1 MTLWVEKEGYVQ
13 VTSAG
18 QWEEKRSII
27 QEVLLDF
34 LLPHPDEL
42 QPLDLVLLSEED
54 MGGYVRKKLEY
65 STLPGERVRAW
76 LLIPTRGNTLPAP
89 GILALHQTTPSG
101 KDEVVGL
108 EGDPRMAYGLELV
121 RRGYVVLAPD
131 GITMGERVS
140 GAPFSDTRA
149 IYERFP
155 HWSALGIMTWEA
167 VQAVNVLV
175 SLPEVDSTRIGCIGH
190 SHGGYGSMF
199 LAAFD
204 PRIKAA
210 VSSCGLM
217 KSCDDVD
224 PLRWARSSGFVS
236 MPELRPYIKKR
247 FFPFD
252 FHEVV
257 ALIAPTPFLN
267 ISASNDPIF
276 PGSGESSTRATDE
289 ARVIY
294 SRIYG
299 LDDRL
304 VNLIHSSGHSF
315 PSSARQEA
323 YRWFDKWLKGKH
335 VGQEPGETEPPA
347 VETTADPVALTEG
360 ARVGAAGARGT
371 EVAVTGVQ
379 AGQVLSTGER
389 GIETPVTDVPAAE
402 EMAAEVRAV
411 GERVTADVPAAEE
424 MAAEVRVDSRQDGV
438 NVFSFSLEARSRTSL
453 AIYDV
458 TGRRIRNLLE
468 SDLGPGRYDV
478 SWNGSCDDGRIV
490 SAGIYFYRLE
500 TGGKARSGK
509 VFVLG

>member
-1 MTLWVEKEGYVQ
+1 VKRRTFDSQGKAKRLRITAFLLSFAVIVCLTSYSAGFDDAGGLMTLWVEKEGYVQ
-13 VTSAG
+13 VASVG

-42 QPLDLVLLSEED
+42 QPLDLLLLSEED
-54 MGGYVRKKLEY
+54 MGGYVRRKLEY

-76 LLIPTRGNTLPAP
+76 LLIPTRGNTIPAP

-108 EGDPRMAYGLELV
+108 EGDPKMAYGLELV

-131 GITMGERVS
+131 GITMGERIS

-224 PLRWARSSGFVS
+224 PLRWARSSGFVA
-236 MPELRPYIKKR
+236 MPELKPYVKKR
-247 FFPFD
+247 SFPFD

-267 ISASNDPIF
+267 ISASNDPVF

-304 VNLIHSSGHSF
+304 VNLVHSSGHSF

-323 YRWFDKWLKGKH
+323 YRWFDRWLKGKH
-335 VGQEPGETEPPA
+335 IGREPGESEPPA
-347 VETTADPVALTEG
+347 VETTADPVALTE
-360 ARVGAAGARGT
+360 AP
-371 EVAVTGVQ
+371 Q
-379 AGQVLSTGER
+379 
-389 GIETPVTDVPAAE
+389 
-402 EMAAEVRAV
+402 
-411 GERVTADVPAAEE
+411 
-424 MAAEVRVDSRQDGV
+424 VRVDSRQDGV

-478 SWNGSCDDGRIV
+478 SWNGSSDDGRIV
-490 SAGIYFYRLE
+490 SAGVYFYRLE
-500 TGGKARSGK
+500 TEGKARSGK